1 MRHSRS
7 ILAAA
12 LLLSAAACG
21 QGVTEPHAPAESV
34 SVPAPSLDV
43 GDGGGWG
50 GGQVVGTGSTGS
62 FDGAQGDTT
71 AIVGSGN
78 GGNRGGQGGGGQ

>member
-21 QGVTEPHAPAESV
+21 QGVTEPHAPAESAN
-34 SVPAPSLDV
+34 VPAPSLDV
-43 GDGGGWG
+43 GDGAGWG
-50 GGQVVGTGSTGS
+50 GGQSS
-62 FDGAQGDTT
+62 EDGNVTTVNTT
-71 AIVGSGN
+71 AADSTAITGGSG
-78 GGNRGGQGGGGQ
+78 GRGLQHGGGH